1 MYLCC
6 LLVTLM
12 SAPKYRAESLI
23 TLMDV
28 KMLIHW
34 EEDASRP
41 PGNLRG
47 NQNQHF
53 NYRLTN

>member
-1 MYLCC
+1 
-6 LLVTLM
+6 M

-23 TLMDV
+23 TLMNV
-28 KMLIHW
+28 KMFIRRK
-34 EEDASRP
+34 EDASRS

-47 NQNQHF
+47 NQYQHF